1 MTNLPSPLP
10 PESLRERIDPA
21 ALPFA
26 STAELEPLDAVL
38 GQTRALDALR
48 FGVAMRRAG
57 CHVFVMGES
66 GTGRLSLTKN
76 FLRAAARE
84 QPAPDDW
91 LYLNRFSE
99 PREPLALHLPAGLG
113 RTLQND
119 LESLIDQ
126 LVNTVPAVFESPSYQ
141 QRKNAFNRA
150 FSQRYNDAVDQVE
163 SRAKMLDVAL
173 FRDGDSITFSPLG
186 NGAPLD
192 DAGFAQLPQEARDA
206 FHEHARQ
213 LEDYLGEVLVELPQ
227 WKRDLGDELRQLNRD
242 TLGQATEPLLEP
254 LEERYREW
262 PDALAWLATLKE
274 DLLRTLSETAG
285 DERDEATRRAALL
298 DRYAPKLL
306 VSRQPDDGAPVV
318 HEPHPT
324 YANLF
329 GRIDYLSEQSV
340 LITHHRLIAAGA
352 LHRANGGYLLLEA
365 EKLLSEPFVWPA
377 LKRVLQTG
385 RIKIES
391 PLAAEQGLALA
402 MTLNPALIP
411 CQVKVVIVGSRE
423 LYYLLQELDEEFDG
437 LFRVLADFE
446 AELPREEA
454 SLLHFARLVKH
465 HAERDGAEP
474 LSAAAV
480 ALLAEHSTRQAEHRH
495 RLSARIGDSL
505 QWVAEAERLR
515 GLAGDKM
522 IDAHHLRQAIAE
534 HEWRTGRISQ
544 EILDDMLD
552 GILLVATEGETVGQI
567 NGLTVLEIGAARFGM
582 PARITAT
589 VYPGSRG
596 VVDIEREA
604 ELGESI
610 HSKGVLILAGYL
622 GNRYVRNF
630 PLGISANLALEQS
643 YGHIDGDSAS
653 LAELCALL
661 SALTGIPLRQS
672 FAVTGSINQHGE
684 VQAVGGVNE
693 KIEGFFRLC
702 QARGLTGKQGVI
714 VPRANCRNLMLK
726 EEVVEAA
733 RRGEFA
739 VYAVASVDETLE
751 FLTGLPAGQADA
763 RGRFPRNSVNARVVE
778 RLRALYRASGEA
790 PPPQARGGKE
800 HKGE

>member
-1 MTNLPSPLP
+1 LP
-10 PESLRERIDPA
+10 PESLRERVAPA
-21 ALPFA
+21 SLPF
-26 STAELEPLDAVL
+26 SSSAELEPLDAVL

-48 FGVAMRRAG
+48 FGVAMRREG
-57 CHVFVMGES
+57 CHVFVMGEP
-66 GTGRLSLTKN
+66 GTGRLSLTDG
-76 FLRAAARE
+76 FLRNTARE
-84 QPAPDDW
+84 QAAPDDW
-91 LYLNRFSE
+91 LYINHFAE
-99 PREPLALHLPAGLG
+99 PREPLALRLPCGLG

-119 LESLIDQ
+119 LEFLVDQ
-126 LVNTVPAVFESPSYQ
+126 LLNTVPAVFESPSQQ

-150 FSQRYNDAVDQVE
+150 FAQRYNDAICQVE
-163 SRAKMLDVAL
+163 RRAKTLDVAL
-173 FRDGDSITFSPLG
+173 FRDGESISFALLG

-192 DAGFAQLPQEARDA
+192 DAGFAQLPQETREA
-206 FHEHARQ
+206 FHEHVRA

-227 WKRDLGDELRQLNRD
+227 WKRDLGEQQRQLNRD
-242 TLGQATEPLLEP
+242 TLAQAVEPLLQP
-254 LEERYREW
+254 LETRYREW
-262 PDALAWLATLKE
+262 PDVLGYLAALKD
-274 DLLRTLSETAG
+274 DLLRAPSEAAA
-285 DERDEATRRAALL
+285 DERDEAARRAGLL

-306 VSRQPDDGAPVV
+306 VSHHPEDGAPVI

-324 YANLF
+324 YSNLF
-329 GRIDYLSEQSV
+329 GRIDYLNEQGT

-352 LHRANGGYLLLEA
+352 LHHANGGYLLLEA
-365 EKLLSEPFVWPA
+365 EKLLAEPFVWPA

-411 CQVKVVIVGSRE
+411 CRIKVVIVGSRE
-423 LYYLLQELDEEFDG
+423 LYYLLQEMDEEFDG

-446 AELPREEA
+446 AALPRDAA

-465 HAERDGAEP
+465 HAERDGARS

-480 ALLAEHSTRQAEHRH
+480 ALLAEHSARQAEHR
-495 RLSARIGDSL
+495 RKLSARIGDSL
-505 QWVAEAERLR
+505 QWVAEAERMR
-515 GLAGDKM
+515 EMDGDAL
-522 IDAHHLRQAIAE
+522 IDAHHLRRAIAA

-552 GILLVATEGETVGQI
+552 GILLVATDGEAVGQV
-567 NGLTVLEIGAARFGM
+567 NGLTVMEIGATRFGT

-604 ELGESI
+604 ELGQSI

-622 GNRYVRNF
+622 GNRYARNF

-643 YGHIDGDSAS
+643 YGYIDGDSAS

-714 VPRANCRNLMLK
+714 IPRANCRNLMLK

-739 VYAVASVDETLE
+739 VYAVAGVDETLE
-751 FLTGLPAGQADA
+751 LLTGLAAGQPDA
-763 RGRFPRNSVNARVVE
+763 KGHFPKNSVNARAVE

-790 PPPQARGGKE
+790 PHPPPARGGKRRGSG
-800 HKGE
+800 GE

>member
-1 MTNLPSPLP
+1 MTTPTLPLP
-10 PESLRERIDPA
+10 PDALRERIDPA

-38 GQTRALDALR
+38 GQTRAMDALR
-48 FGVAMRRAG
+48 FGVAMRREG
-57 CHVFVMGES
+57 CHVFVMGEP
-66 GTGRLSLTKN
+66 GTGRLSLSKN
-76 FLRAAARE
+76 FLRAAASE
-84 QPAPDDW
+84 QAAPDDW
-91 LYLNRFSE
+91 LYLANFSE
-99 PREPLALHLPAGLG
+99 PREPLALRLPAGCG

-119 LESLIDQ
+119 LEALVEQ
-126 LVNTVPAVFESPSYQ
+126 LLNTVPAAFESPSHQ

-150 FSQRYNDAVDQVE
+150 FGQRYNDTIDLVE
-163 SRAKMLDVAL
+163 KRAKSLDVAL
-173 FRDGDSITFSPLG
+173 FRDGDSITFSPLHE
-186 NGAPLD
+186 GAPLD
-192 DAGFAQLPQEARDA
+192 DAGFAQLPQDVRDA
-206 FHEHARQ
+206 FHDHVRQ

-242 TLGQATEPLLEP
+242 TLGQAVEPLLDP
-254 LEERYREW
+254 LESRYREW

-274 DLLRTLSETAG
+274 DLLRTLSEAAA
-285 DERDEATRRAALL
+285 DEREEGARRAWLT

-306 VSRQPDDGAPVV
+306 VGHEPEGGAPVV
-318 HEPHPT
+318 HEPHPA
-324 YANLF
+324 YSNLF
-329 GRIDYLSEQSV
+329 GRIDYISEQGV
-340 LITHHRLIAAGA
+340 LVTHHRLIAAGA
-352 LHRANGGYLLLEA
+352 LHRANGGYLLVEA
-365 EKLLSEPFVWPA
+365 EKLLAEPFVWPA

-411 CQVKVVIVGSRE
+411 CQVKVVIVGSRD
-423 LYYLLQELDEEFDG
+423 LYYLLQEMDEEFDG

-465 HAERDGAEP
+465 HAEQQGAQP

-480 ALLAEHSTRQAEHRH
+480 ALLAEHSARQAEHRH

-515 GLAGDKM
+515 GLAGDAF
-522 IDAHHLRQAIAE
+522 IDAAHLRRAIAE

-544 EILDDMLD
+544 EILEDMLD
-552 GILLVATEGETVGQI
+552 GILLVATEGETVGQV
-567 NGLTVLEIGAARFGM
+567 NGLTVLEIGATRFGM

-702 QARGLTGKQGVI
+702 QARGLNGKQGVI

-733 RRGEFA
+733 RQGQFA
-739 VYAVASVDETLE
+739 VYAVAGVDETLE
-751 FLTGLPAGQADA
+751 LLTGLSAGQADA
-763 RGRFPRNSVNARVVE
+763 KGRFPKHSINARVVE

-790 PPPQARGGKE
+790 PPPQRGGKE